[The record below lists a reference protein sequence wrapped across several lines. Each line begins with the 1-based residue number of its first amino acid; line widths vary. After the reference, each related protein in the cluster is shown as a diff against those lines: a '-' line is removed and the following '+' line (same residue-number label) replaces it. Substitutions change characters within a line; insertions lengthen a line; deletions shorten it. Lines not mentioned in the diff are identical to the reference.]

1 MTPEKRVQT
10 AVIAALGAREGVVC
24 WRNNVGS
31 ATQADDGG
39 TLRRVAYGVGGR
51 GAPDLLVEVQTPRG
65 AWLAVWLEVKAPSGR
80 LRPEQEAWH
89 EAARR
94 AGRHVYTVRSVDDAL
109 RAIDE
114 VRGLR

>member
-10 AVIAALGAREGVVC
+10 AVIAALGAREGVVV

-31 ATQADDGG
+31 TEHVGSDG
-39 TLRRVAYGVGGR
+39 RSQRVTYGVGGR

-89 EAARR
+89 AAARAR
-94 AGRHVYTVRSVDDAL
+94 GRHVYVVRSVDEAL
-109 RAIDE
+109 RAVDE